1 MLDSVFDPTP
11 LLPLALAHLRAMV
24 EINSWT
30 ENRAGVLQVGD
41 LTASIFE
48 PLGFTAE
55 RIPSTNTH
63 YGDHLFLTRPG
74 KSPSRVLM
82 VSHLD
87 TVFSPEEEERNCFR
101 WQPEGDRIY
110 GPGTHD
116 IKGGTVL
123 MWMLLETL
131 RREQPALLDAIS
143 WVLAFNASEEVLAPD
158 FGAQCRTRLGS
169 SPIAALVFEAEGR
182 LAGGRKLVT
191 ARKGRGLFH
200 IEVEGRAAH
209 AGVKHAHGASA
220 ILQLAETLRSVEAI
234 TDYSRD
240 LTVNTGRISGGTGL
254 NRVPDHA
261 MAEGEFRAFTPE
273 VYAAARDRLL
283 ALAGPGTVR
292 SAFDGYACQVR
303 VEVGNESAPWPRN
316 PGSESLFECWR
327 EAGKAAGQVIESESR
342 GGLSDGNF
350 LWDALPTVDG
360 LGPSGDNDHC
370 SERSADGT
378 KLPEYVEPGSFVPK
392 TVLNAL
398 AVERL
403 IHRAELKSKVEGLKS
418 KV

>member
-1 MLDSVFDPTP
+1 
-11 LLPLALAHLRAMV
+11 
-24 EINSWT
+24 
-30 ENRAGVLQVGD
+30 
-41 LTASIFE
+41 
-48 PLGFTAE
+48 
-55 RIPSTNTH
+55 
-63 YGDHLFLTRPG
+63 LFLTRPG
-74 KSPSRVLM
+74 KSQTRVLI

-87 TVFSPEEEERNCFR
+87 TVFSPEEEQRNAFR
-101 WQPEGDRIY
+101 WMPEGDRIY

-123 MWMLLETL
+123 MWMLLQTL
-131 RREQPALLDAIS
+131 HLQNPALLDS
-143 WVLAFNASEEVLAPD
+143 VTWVLSLNASEEVLAPD
-158 FGAQCRTRLGS
+158 FGTQCRKRLGDQ
-169 SPIAALVFEAEGR
+169 PIAALVFEAEGR
-182 LAGGRKLVT
+182 LPGGRKLVT
-191 ARKGRGLFH
+191 ARKGRGLFR

-209 AGVKHAHGASA
+209 AGVKHGHGANA

-254 NRVPDHA
+254 NRVPDRA
-261 MAEGEFRAFTPE
+261 VAEGEFRAFKPE
-273 VYAAARDRLL
+273 AYAVGRDRLL
-283 ALAGPGTVR
+283 ALAGPGSVR
-292 SAFDGYACQVR
+292 SAFDGLACQVR
-303 VEVGNESAPWPRN
+303 VEVGNESAPWPKN
-316 PGSESLFECWR
+316 PGSESLFDCWR
-327 EAGKAAGQVIESESR
+327 TAGELAGQRIDSESR

-398 AVERL
+398 AVQRL
-403 IHRAELKSKVEGLKS
+403 LGK
-418 KV
+418 

>member
-1 MLDSVFDPTP
+1 
-11 LLPLALAHLRAMV
+11 MV

-30 ENRAGVLQVGD
+30 ENRTGVLRVGA
-41 LTASIFE
+41 LTASVFE

-55 RIPSTNTH
+55 SVPSTNSG

-74 KSPSRVLM
+74 RSASRLLL

-87 TVFSPEEEERNCFR
+87 TVFSPEEEERNAFR
-101 WQPEGDRIY
+101 WQPEGERIY

-131 RREQPALLDAIS
+131 RRQQPALLDAVT

-158 FGAQCRTRLGS
+158 FGLQCRTRLGA

-191 ARKGRGLFH
+191 ARKGRGLFRV
-200 IEVEGRAAH
+200 EVEGRAAH
-209 AGVKHAHGASA
+209 AGVKHGHGASA
-220 ILQLAETLRSVEAI
+220 ILQLAETLRGIEAI

-254 NRVPDHA
+254 NRVPDRA
-261 MAEGEFRAFTPE
+261 VAEGEFRAFMPE

-283 ALAGPGTVR
+283 ALAGPGVVR
-292 SAFDGYACQVR
+292 SVHDGLATQVR

-316 PGSESLFECWR
+316 PGSEALFECWR
-327 EAGKAAGQVIESESR
+327 EAGRELGQEIQSESR

-350 LWDALPTVDG
+350 LWEALPTLDG

-378 KLPEYVEPGSFVPK
+378 KLPEYVEPASFVPK
-392 TVLNAL
+392 TELNVL

-403 IHRAELKSKVEGLKS
+403 IQGAGGRSKV
-418 KV
+418 

>member
-1 MLDSVFDPTP
+1 
-11 LLPLALAHLRAMV
+11 MV

-30 ENRAGVLQVGD
+30 ENRTGVLRVGA
-41 LTASIFE
+41 LTASVFE

-55 RIPSTNTH
+55 RVPSTNPG

-74 KSPSRVLM
+74 RSASRLLL

-87 TVFSPEEEERNCFR
+87 TVFSPEEEERNAFR
-101 WQPEGDRIY
+101 WQPEGERIY

-131 RREQPALLDAIS
+131 RRREPALLDAVT

-158 FGAQCRTRLGS
+158 FGLQCRARLGT

-191 ARKGRGLFH
+191 ARKGRGLFRV
-200 IEVEGRAAH
+200 EVEGRAAH
-209 AGVKHAHGASA
+209 AGVKHGHGASA
-220 ILQLAETLRSVEAI
+220 ILQLAETLRGVEAI

-254 NRVPDHA
+254 NRVPDRA
-261 MAEGEFRAFTPE
+261 VAEGEFRAFKPE

-283 ALAGPGTVR
+283 ALAGPGMVR
-292 SAFDGYACQVR
+292 SAHDGFATQVR
-303 VEVGNESAPWPRN
+303 IEVGNESAPWPRN

-327 EAGKAAGQVIESESR
+327 DAGRDLGQAIESESR

-392 TVLNAL
+392 SALNAL
-398 AVERL
+398 AVQRL
-403 IHRAELKSKVEGLKS
+403 IQWAEGKSKV
-418 KV
+418 

>member
-1 MLDSVFDPTP
+1 
-11 LLPLALAHLRAMV
+11 MV
-24 EINSWT
+24 GINSWT
-30 ENRAGVLQVGD
+30 ENRAGVLRVGD
-41 LTASIFE
+41 LTASVFE
-48 PLGFTAE
+48 PLGFNAE
-55 RIPSTNTH
+55 RVPSFNAH

-74 KSPSRVLM
+74 RSASRLLL

-87 TVFSPEEEERNCFR
+87 TVFSPEEEERNNFG
-101 WQPEGDRIY
+101 WQPEGERIY

-131 RREQPALLDAIS
+131 RRQQPALLDTVT
-143 WVLAFNASEEVLAPD
+143 WVLAFNASEEVLARD
-158 FGAQCRTRLGS
+158 VGAECRTRLGIN
-169 SPIAALVFEAEGR
+169 PIAALVLEAEGR

-191 ARKGRGLFH
+191 ARKGRGLFR

-220 ILQLAETLRSVEAI
+220 ILQLAETLRSVESI

-240 LTVNTGRISGGTGL
+240 LTVNTGRITGGTGL
-254 NRVPDHA
+254 NRVPDRA
-261 MAEGEFRAFTPE
+261 SAEGEFRAFKPE
-273 VYAAARDRLL
+273 VYEAARERLL

-292 SAFDGYACQVR
+292 SPVDGFACQVR
-303 VEVGNESAPWPRN
+303 MEVGNESAPWPRN

-327 EAGKAAGQVIESESR
+327 EAGQAVGQVIEAESR

-350 LWDALPTVDG
+350 LWDALPTLDG

-378 KLPEYVEPGSFVPK
+378 KLPEFVEPASFVPK

-403 IHRAELKSKVEGLKS
+403 IGEASRRSNV
-418 KV
+418 

>member
-1 MLDSVFDPTP
+1 
-11 LLPLALAHLRAMV
+11 MV
-24 EINSWT
+24 EVNSWT
-30 ENRAGVLQVGD
+30 ENRAGVLRVGE
-41 LTASIFE
+41 LTATAFE

-55 RIPSTNTH
+55 RVASTNPG

-74 KSPSRVLM
+74 RSASRLLM

-87 TVFSPEEEERNCFR
+87 TVFSPEEEARNAFR

-131 RREQPALLDAIS
+131 RRAQPGLLDGVT

-158 FGAQCRTRLGS
+158 FGLQCRARLGTD
-169 SPIAALVFEAEGR
+169 PIAALVFEAEGR
-182 LAGGRKLVT
+182 LSGGRKLVT
-191 ARKGRGLFH
+191 ARKGRGLFKV
-200 IEVEGRAAH
+200 EVEGRAAH
-209 AGVKHAHGASA
+209 AGVKHGHGASA
-220 ILQLAETLRSVEAI
+220 ILQLAETLRAVESI
-234 TDYSRD
+234 TDYSSD

-254 NRVPDHA
+254 NRVPDRA
-261 MAEGEFRAFTPE
+261 VAEGEFRAFKPE
-273 VYAAARDRLL
+273 VYASARDRLL
-283 ALAGPGTVR
+283 ALAGPGVVR
-292 SAFDGYACQVR
+292 SAHDGFATQVR
-303 VEVGNESAPWPRN
+303 IEVGNESAPWPKN
-316 PGSESLFECWR
+316 PGSETLFECWR
-327 EAGKAAGQVIESESR
+327 EAGKEVGQVIESESR

-392 TVLNAL
+392 TLLNAT

-403 IHRAELKSKVEGLKS
+403 LRTVRS
-418 KV
+418 

>member
-1 MLDSVFDPTP
+1 MFDLRSLGDTATSLMPS
-11 LLPLALAHLRAMV
+11 ALEHLRAMV

-30 ENRAGVLQVGD
+30 ENRAGVLRVGD
-41 LTASIFE
+41 LTESVFA
-48 PLGFTAE
+48 PLGFQAE
-55 RIPSTNTH
+55 RVPSTNPG

-74 KSPSRVLM
+74 NSKARVLM

-87 TVFSPEEEERNCFR
+87 TVFSPEEEERNAFR
-101 WQPEGDRIY
+101 WLPEGDRIY

-123 MWMLLETL
+123 MWMLLQTL
-131 RREQPALLDAIS
+131 QLQSPALLDS
-143 WVLAFNASEEVLAPD
+143 VTWVLALNASEEVLAPD
-158 FGAQCRTRLGS
+158 FGTQCRQRLGDQ
-169 SPIAALVFEAEGR
+169 PIAALVFEAEGR
-182 LAGGRKLVT
+182 LPGGRKLVT
-191 ARKGRGLFH
+191 ARKGRGLFR

-209 AGVKHAHGASA
+209 AGVKHGHGANA

-254 NRVPDHA
+254 NRVPDRA
-261 MAEGEFRAFTPE
+261 LAEGEFRAFKPE
-273 VYAAARDRLL
+273 AYAVGRDRLL
-283 ALAGPGTVR
+283 ALAGPGSVR
-292 SAFDGYACQVR
+292 SAFDGLACQVR
-303 VEVGNESAPWPRN
+303 VEVGNESAPWPKN
-316 PGSESLFECWR
+316 PGSESLFDCWR
-327 EAGKAAGQVIESESR
+327 TAGEQVGQRIESESR

-370 SERSADGT
+370 SERSADGS
-378 KLPEYVEPGSFVPK
+378 KLPEYVEPASFVPK

-398 AVERL
+398 AVQRL
-403 IHRAELKSKVEGLKS
+403 LGK
-418 KV
+418 